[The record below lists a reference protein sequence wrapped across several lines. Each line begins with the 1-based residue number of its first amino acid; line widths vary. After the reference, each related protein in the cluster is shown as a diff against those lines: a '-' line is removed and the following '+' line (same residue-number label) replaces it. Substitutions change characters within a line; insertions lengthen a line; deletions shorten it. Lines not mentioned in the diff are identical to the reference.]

1 MKKLAVFLLC
11 TSLMLGGAS
20 IATASVTLMQAT
32 GIMTGDTYGNMNL
45 TANVT
50 RAEFAKMLVSA
61 SEYQD
66 SVTSYGASLFSD
78 VKADHWANSYIKIA
92 VEQGWITGY
101 TDGSYKPENSITAA
115 EAYLMSLRLLEYD
128 LSGLTGNYEVA
139 VLDYAA
145 KIGLDDGITN
155 TGTFTRNDC
164 VTLFTNIL
172 NAQMSDGTYY
182 ATTLGY
188 SVSNGEIDISSVT
201 LSDLNG
207 PYIYTGSLGAYSGL
221 TVYIDD
227 ELSSSSALSYN
238 DVYYV
243 NDNNSTIYA
252 YTDKVYGTVSAISP
266 SLAAPTT
273 ITINGVTYDLG
284 TNDAKVAVSLNG
296 SIGIG
301 DSVTLLLGMT
311 GDVTGIVSGYSSGNT
326 YYGVVSEVELTDTG
340 SNVAVV
346 CSDGT
351 TRIFESTKTSFD
363 VEDIVKVKVDTDI
376 TITELK
382 STSLSGKVSNNSLGG
397 YTFASNAQIV
407 DVNGD
412 DAKVVYATELDGK
425 TLSSSDIYYY
435 VLDNDNNISHLILDN
450 ATGDMVSYG
459 YLYDVTEN
467 QSSTGSSSGSSMSG
481 TYEYYLNGSYT
492 TLRTSDVLYNVDE
505 GGIMIEFDGSS
516 VDNMTELDYIKIT
529 SIEGLI
535 ASTGSKE
542 YTICTDI
549 SVYVDTGDVLV
560 AIGLTDINFDDYTIY
575 GYVDDFSAG
584 GEVRVI
590 VAK

>member
-20 IATASVTLMQAT
+20 IATASVTLVQAT

-45 TANVT
+45 TADVT
-50 RAEFAKMLVSA
+50 RAEFSKMLVSA
-61 SEYQD
+61 SSYKD
-66 SVTSYGASLFSD
+66 SVTSYGSSLFSD
-78 VKADHWANSYIKIA
+78 VKSDHWANSYIKIA

-101 TDGSYKPENSITAA
+101 TDGSYRPENSITAA
-115 EAYLMSLRLLEYD
+115 EAYLMSLRLLDYD

-139 VLDYAA
+139 VLDFAA

-172 NAQMSDGTYY
+172 NAEMENGTYY

-207 PYIYTGSLGAYSGL
+207 PYIYTGSLGSYSGL

-227 ELSSSSALSYN
+227 ELSSAAALAYN

-243 NDNNSTIYA
+243 NDNNNSIYA
-252 YTDKVYGTVSAISP
+252 YTDKVYGVVSAISP
-266 SLAAPTT
+266 SLAAPTAV
-273 ITINGVTYDLG
+273 TINGVSYELG
-284 TNDAKVAVSLNG
+284 TNDAKVSVSLNG

-311 GDVTGIVSGYSSGNT
+311 GDVTGIVSGYSSGST
-326 YYGVVSEVELTDTG
+326 YYGVVASTELTETG
-340 SNVAVV
+340 SNVTVV
-346 CSDGT
+346 CADGV
-351 TRIFESTKTSFD
+351 TRVFESTKTSFEE
-363 VEDIVKVKVDTDI
+363 EDIVKVKVDTEI

-382 STSLSGKVSNNSLGG
+382 STALSGKVSNNSLGG

-407 DVNGD
+407 DINGSD
-412 DAKVVYATELDGK
+412 SKVIYATELDGK
-425 TLSSSDIYYY
+425 TLTSNDIYYY
-435 VLDNDNNISHLILDN
+435 VLDNDDNISHLILDN

-459 YLYDVTEN
+459 YLYDVSETN
-467 QSSTGSSSGSSMSG
+467 PSSANNTNLSGS
-481 TYEYYLNGSYT
+481 YEYYLNGSYT
-492 TLRTSDVLYNVDE
+492 SLRTSDVLYNVDE
-505 GGIMIEFDGSS
+505 GGIMIEFDGNS
-516 VDNMTELDYIKIT
+516 VDNMTEIDSVKIT
-529 SIEGLI
+529 SIDGMI
-535 ASTGSKE
+535 ATVGSKE
-542 YTICTDI
+542 YTINSNV
-549 SVYVDTGDVLV
+549 SVYYDTGDVLV
-560 AIGLTDINFDDYTIY
+560 AIGLTDIDFDEYTVY
-575 GYVDDFSAG
+575 GYVDEFAAG

-590 VAK
+590 YAK